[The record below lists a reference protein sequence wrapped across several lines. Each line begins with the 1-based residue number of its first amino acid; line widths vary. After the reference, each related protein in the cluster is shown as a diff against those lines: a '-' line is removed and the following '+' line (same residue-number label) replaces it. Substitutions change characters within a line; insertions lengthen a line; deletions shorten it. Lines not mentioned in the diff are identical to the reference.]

1 LAIGPV
7 TFVEVTISALCF
19 LGGKIKQT
27 FVNVREI
34 MILSDAGGKLS
45 ELAIELTDSREACLT
60 TVIHV
65 GISDLKESRRWRG
78 NLVLCSTWESLAW
91 HRKDAV

>member
-7 TFVEVTISALCF
+7 TFVEVAISALCF
-19 LGGKIKQT
+19 LGGKIKQM

-34 MILSDAGGKLS
+34 VILSDAAGNLS
-45 ELAIELTDSREACLT
+45 ELAVELTDSREACLT

-65 GISDLKESRRWRG
+65 GTSDFKESRRWRG
-78 NLVLCSTWESLAW
+78 NLALYSTWESLAR
-91 HRKDAV
+91 HRKEAV